1 MKKTV
6 KLAPA
11 DPYQDRWK
19 DLWLT
24 KEYEPDE
31 WERIKWDKLLEMEKY
46 KEEHKEEY
54 KKFDYEPYYELAG
67 DEYQLFEQWRDI
79 ELAAETNPALQDLL
93 DQVKMVYKLTKT
105 K

>member
-11 DPYQDRWK
+11 DPYTEKWT

-31 WERIKWDKLLEMEKY
+31 WERIKWDKLWETEEY
-46 KEEHKEEY
+46 KEEKG
-54 KKFDYEPYYELAG
+54 EPYFELAG
-67 DEYQLFEQWRDI
+67 DEYRLFEQWRDI
-79 ELAAETNPALQDLL
+79 TAAAETNVALKDLL
-93 DQVKMVYKLTKT
+93 DQVKMVYRLTKI

>member
-11 DPYQDRWK
+11 DPYTEKWTE
-19 DLWLT
+19 LWLT
-24 KEYEPDE
+24 KEYNPDE
-31 WERIKWDKLLEMEKY
+31 WERAKWEKLWETEEY
-46 KEEHKEEY
+46 KEEKG
-54 KKFDYEPYYELAG
+54 EPYFELAG

-79 ELAAETNPALQDLL
+79 TAAAETNPALQDLL
-93 DQVKMVYKLTKT
+93 DQTKMVYRLTKI

>member
-11 DPYQDRWK
+11 DPYTEKWT

-24 KEYEPDE
+24 KEYEPDA
-31 WERIKWDKLLEMEKY
+31 WERAKWEKLWETEEY
-46 KEEHKEEY
+46 KEEKV
-54 KKFDYEPYYELAG
+54 YEPYFELSG
-67 DEYQLFEQWRDI
+67 DEYRLFEEWRDI
-79 ELAAETNPALQDLL
+79 TAAAETNVALKDLL
-93 DQVKMVYKLTKT
+93 DQAKMIYRLTKI

>member
-1 MKKTV
+1 MKTNQYTQKWT
-6 KLAPA
+6 
-11 DPYQDRWK
+11 

-31 WERIKWDKLLEMEKY
+31 WERTKWEKLREM
-46 KEEHKEEY
+46 EEY
-54 KKFDYEPYYELAG
+54 KEIQEKVYEPYFELSG

-79 ELAAETNPALQDLL
+79 TAAAETNPALQDLL
-93 DQVKMVYKLTKT
+93 DQTKMVYKLTKI

>member
-11 DPYQDRWK
+11 DPYTEKWT

-24 KEYEPDE
+24 KEYDPDE
-31 WERIKWDKLLEMEKY
+31 WERIKWDKLWETEEY
-46 KEEHKEEY
+46 KEEKG
-54 KKFDYEPYYELAG
+54 EPYFELAG
-67 DEYQLFEQWRDI
+67 DEYRLFEQWRDI
-79 ELAAETNPALQDLL
+79 VAAAETNPALQDLL
-93 DQVKMVYKLTKT
+93 DQTKMVYRLTKI

>member
-11 DPYQDRWK
+11 DPYTEKWT

-24 KEYEPDE
+24 KEYEPDA
-31 WERIKWDKLLEMEKY
+31 WERIKWDKLWET
-46 KEEHKEEY
+46 EEY
-54 KKFDYEPYYELAG
+54 KEIQEKVYEPYFELAD
-67 DEYQLFEQWRDI
+67 DEYRLFEQWRDI
-79 ELAAETNPALQDLL
+79 TAAAETNVALQDLL
-93 DQVKMVYKLTKT
+93 DQAKMVYRLTKI

>member
-11 DPYQDRWK
+11 DPYTEKWK

-24 KEYEPDE
+24 KEYEPDV
-31 WERIKWDKLLEMEKY
+31 WERTKWEKLWETEKKY
-46 KEEHKEEY
+46 KEEHKELN
-54 KKFDYEPYYELAG
+54 YEPYYELTG
-67 DEYQLFEQWRDI
+67 DEYRLFEQWRDI
-79 ELAAETNPALQDLL
+79 IVAAETNVALKDLL
-93 DQVKMVYKLTKT
+93 DQAKMVHKLTKI